1 MRKIKAITL
10 NISRISL
17 RKSGPKRKLALEREY
32 RKLFKRVTKVLQRS
46 KDLVK
51 QADEYEIDISL
62 QAKIAELSHFVT
74 LTEQVGDT
82 AYRRVILNQKIPNA
96 DKIFSLFEPHTQLYR
111 RGKASEPNQFGRLVL
126 VFEDSAGFILHHYM
140 MPRDAQDAD
149 VAVEQTRIVQS
160 RYDNQIETL
169 SFDRGF
175 YSADNEKKL
184 QECIDQLCL
193 PKKSV
198 AAFAEQQENESVT
211 FHNSRKRHP
220 GVESAI
226 GALQFGNGLERSRDR
241 TEAGFRRYIA
251 LGILGRNL
259 HALGKLLLQSEAR
272 DSVAAFTQRKQ
283 AA

>member
-175 YSADNEKKL
+175 YSADNEQQL
-184 QECIDQLCL
+184 QELIDQPCL
-193 PKKSV
+193 PKKGV
-198 AAFAEQQENESVT
+198 AAFAEQQKTDSVT